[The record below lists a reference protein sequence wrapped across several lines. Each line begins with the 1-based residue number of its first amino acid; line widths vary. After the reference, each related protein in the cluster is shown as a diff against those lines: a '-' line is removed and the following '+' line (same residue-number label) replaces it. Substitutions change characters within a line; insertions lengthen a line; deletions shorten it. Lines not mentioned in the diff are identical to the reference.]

1 MRAHDEFGFICIF
14 SKKGNTEALC
24 KKCACLF
31 SVLYREYQ
39 YTFFHNSATYILIK
53 EIKVGRHHTCILKTN
68 LQDIIQYL
76 AIDPAYI
83 LRAQSFSVYYCYM
96 CPKENFWLG

>member
-68 LQDIIQYL
+68 LQDIEKHLILNWHTKTVDQY
-76 AIDPAYI
+76 Y
-83 LRAQSFSVYYCYM
+83 QSSLQFLVY
-96 CPKENFWLG
+96 LS